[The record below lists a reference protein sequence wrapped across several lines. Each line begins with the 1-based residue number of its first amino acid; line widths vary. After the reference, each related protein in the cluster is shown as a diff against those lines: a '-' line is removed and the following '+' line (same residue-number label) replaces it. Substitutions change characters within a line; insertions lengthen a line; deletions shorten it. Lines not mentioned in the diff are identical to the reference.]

1 LSIFNRKNIVKDIL
15 LVRELNLASRQKI
28 FLGLL
33 AACFAM
39 SLNWFSYLYV
49 LQHIS
54 LKSAALAYLIAPL
67 FTAILAVIFY
77 KDRLYKL
84 QKVALALAFLSV
96 SILSFSYFSEVLWSM
111 FVAFF
116 YAVYMIF
123 QKWTSALNKLNV
135 LFCHISIVL
144 LSLFLLFDISII
156 YIPQEISFWKNIG
169 SIVFI
174 FTLLPLYLNLYA
186 NQYIPSS
193 TLGILIYINPLVAF
207 LLSIFL
213 F

>member
-1 LSIFNRKNIVKDIL
+1 
-15 LVRELNLASRQKI
+15 
-28 FLGLL
+28 
-33 AACFAM
+33 
-39 SLNWFSYLYV
+39 
-49 LQHIS
+49 
-54 LKSAALAYLIAPL
+54 
-67 FTAILAVIFY
+67 
-77 KDRLYKL
+77 L